1 MRHRL
6 SIFPPWTMSFL
17 GEVCMSLAELVTPQD
32 GEQCRRI
39 ISGAF
44 QLASL
49 PRPYPFQQLSH
60 TVGGNQ
66 CSMSSPE

>member
-44 QLASL
+44 QLATIPL
-49 PRPYPFQQLSH
+49 PTTQPH
-60 TVGGNQ
+60 GGRE
-66 CSMSSPE
+66 PVLHELP